1 MPGVFQGVQELHQA
15 SGGENMSED
24 LYDLYQRDEDFKKY
38 VDKWA
43 KNHDLSIYEVF
54 RFNILQ
60 EYAKWLKEV
69 KK

>member
-1 MPGVFQGVQELHQA
+1 MTDELY
-15 SGGENMSED
+15 E
-24 LYDLYQRDEDFKKY
+24 LYQSDEDFKEY

-60 EYAKWLKEV
+60 EYAKWLKEAR
-69 KK
+69 K

>member
-1 MPGVFQGVQELHQA
+1 MTDE
-15 SGGENMSED
+15 
-24 LYDLYQRDEDFKKY
+24 LYDLYKRDPDFKEY

-54 RFNILQ
+54 RFKTLQ
-60 EYAKWLKEV
+60 EYARWLKEN

>member
-1 MPGVFQGVQELHQA
+1 M
-15 SGGENMSED
+15 NDD
-24 LYDLYQRDEDFKKY
+24 LYELYQSDEDFKEY

-69 KK
+69 KR